1 MGIVLIS
8 CGVIAVIIG
17 VWRGYVEARSALG
30 PFMHQ
35 GEPTRTLID
44 AGRPV
49 LERARVR
56 LFLRR
61 TALSIGWL
69 LVALYGLMLASFGM
83 GLR

>member
-1 MGIVLIS
+1 MGILLVA
-8 CGVIAVIIG
+8 CGVIAAIIG

-30 PFMHQ
+30 PFMHE
-35 GEPTRTLID
+35 GEPTRSLID

-69 LVALYGLMLASFGM
+69 LVAMYGLLLTSFGL
-83 GLR
+83 GAR